1 MFLNGDVKLAM
12 ANEAKV
18 TEIDLY
24 LYNIDIIDKL
34 DQLNGQ

>member
-1 MFLNGDVKLAM
+1 MFLNDDVKLAM

>member
-1 MFLNGDVKLAM
+1 M

>member
-1 MFLNGDVKLAM
+1 M
-12 ANEAKV
+12 ANESKV